1 MVIIIVVIIISI
13 KPIFFKLNMKL
24 QWNLMPSYV
33 KKKSN
38 VIFQNARLFYVIH
51 KKNT

>member
-13 KPIFFKLNMKL
+13 KAIIFKLNMKL
-24 QWNLMPSYV
+24 QCNLIRSYV
-33 KKKSN
+33 KKKSH
-38 VIFQNARLFYVIH
+38 VIFQKARLFYVIH